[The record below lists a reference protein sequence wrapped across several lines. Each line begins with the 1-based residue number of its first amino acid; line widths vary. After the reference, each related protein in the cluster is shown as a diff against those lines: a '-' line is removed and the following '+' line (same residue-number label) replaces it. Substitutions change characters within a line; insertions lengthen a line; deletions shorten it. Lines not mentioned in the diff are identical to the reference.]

1 MKKRLV
7 AMLAVIALCTLCACG
22 AKTPFELKKDGD
34 GYICYGFKNDAD
46 ATEQLH
52 IPSEINGKPVYQI
65 GGSAFDESDATEV
78 TMESGIKRIN
88 DYAFGN
94 SPELESVKLPR
105 SLKYIGMSAFISCTS
120 LEEIHIPMN
129 VTQLEMWAF
138 HGCSSLETAVIEGEI
153 ETLDTEVFKDC
164 ESLKVIYLPETV
176 TDIYQGALDGCDAL
190 EEIHFAGT
198 TEEFLDIDFGHYW
211 LSAQNVLVC
220 CADGNLLLEDHNSW
234 SHTDLQPQYPA
245 DPMDALSG

>member
-7 AMLAVIALCTLCACG
+7 AIVVLIALCTLCACG
-22 AKTPFELKKDGD
+22 AKTPFELKKVDD

-46 ATEQLH
+46 ATGYLH

-65 GGSAFDESDATEV
+65 GGSAFDESDITEV
-78 TMESGIKRIN
+78 TIDAGIKRIN
-88 DYAFGN
+88 DYAFGC
-94 SPELESVKLPR
+94 SPELESVELPR

-120 LEEIHIPMN
+120 LEQIHIPMN

-138 HGCSSLETAVIEGEI
+138 NGCSSLETVVIEGEI
-153 ETLDTEVFKDC
+153 ETLDTEVFQGC
-164 ESLKVIYLPETV
+164 ESLKVIYLPDTV
-176 TDIYQGALDGCDAL
+176 TNIYQGALENCDAL

-198 TEEFLDIDFGHYW
+198 TEEFLAIDFGRYW
-211 LSAQNVLVC
+211 LTAQNVLVC
-220 CADGNLLLEDHNSW
+220 CADGNLLLEDSNSW

-245 DPMDALSG
+245 DPMDALAG